1 MTPLATLF
9 RARRDWVVVPAAV
22 MISLGLS
29 VLYLSVAPR
38 TYVATAN
45 VFVSMQS
52 SDAATTY
59 MRGAFSTIRA
69 QSYTA
74 LATSPGVLR
83 RAIDSA
89 SPGYPVE
96 RLAREVTATILPQ
109 TVVLQIAVSSTDPE
123 RASRFAE
130 AVSEAVAGRGT
141 ELEQAGSRNDAPIS
155 LTPLQDVQVSTVPV
169 SPNVPRILTL
179 SVLLGLLAGS
189 TTLSGL
195 RARLAMNGSES
206 GTGDIPDLAVLA
218 RIDRHT
224 SMGHSIDE
232 RVREQ
237 FRILSTNLA
246 FTALHEDLP
255 VLFVTSPNPREGRT
269 STALGLATAMADGH
283 RRVLLL
289 DGDLRGRS
297 LTRLMASGG
306 KQGLSE
312 LIMGSAAPTDCRLSH
327 ALGFDFI
334 GSGSPVPN
342 PADLLSSTRP
352 SELLRLLAGSYDQI
366 VVDTP
371 PVRDVADAALWVSHG
386 GSAIVLSRFA
396 RTSTISLSDAVQDL
410 RRAGVRLA
418 GAVVTAS
425 R

>member
-155 LTPLQDVQVSTVPV
+155 LTPLQDVQGAPTVPV
-169 SPNVPRILTL
+169 SPNVPRDLYPECASWTARGVHD
-179 SVLLGLLAGS
+179 SVRSARQASHERIGVRHRGHPRPGGACPHRPSHIDGS
-189 TTLSGL
+189 LDR
-195 RARLAMNGSES
+195 RARA
-206 GTGDIPDLAVLA
+206 
-218 RIDRHT
+218 
-224 SMGHSIDE
+224 
-232 RVREQ
+232 
-237 FRILSTNLA
+237 
-246 FTALHEDLP
+246 
-255 VLFVTSPNPREGRT
+255 
-269 STALGLATAMADGH
+269 
-283 RRVLLL
+283 
-289 DGDLRGRS
+289 
-297 LTRLMASGG
+297 
-306 KQGLSE
+306 
-312 LIMGSAAPTDCRLSH
+312 
-327 ALGFDFI
+327 
-334 GSGSPVPN
+334 
-342 PADLLSSTRP
+342 
-352 SELLRLLAGSYDQI
+352 
-366 VVDTP
+366 
-371 PVRDVADAALWVSHG
+371 
-386 GSAIVLSRFA
+386 
-396 RTSTISLSDAVQDL
+396 
-410 RRAGVRLA
+410 
-418 GAVVTAS
+418 
-425 R
+425 